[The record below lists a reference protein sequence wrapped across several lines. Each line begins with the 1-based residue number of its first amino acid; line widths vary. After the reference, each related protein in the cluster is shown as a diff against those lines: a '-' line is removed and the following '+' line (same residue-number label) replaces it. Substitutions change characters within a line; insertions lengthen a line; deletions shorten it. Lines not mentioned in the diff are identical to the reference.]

1 MARKRILEILSS
13 CDVEGTWRQC
23 TELATQLPTQEFDVQ
38 LCLLA
43 RDRRDV
49 GLLEK
54 TGLIV
59 QTVGSSRKIDP
70 WVLWPLIQLIKRW
83 NPDLVHSWDS
93 VTNVY
98 GPLAAHIAGVQ
109 TIFCNVWEPANQKN
123 EWKNYVARFLKNRIQ
138 KMIVPS
144 RVLCDSDNTLRNHKD
159 GAIDIIPPGLPLLP
173 ETTIEREKLFR
184 KLQIPENSRL
194 IAIVDQMHSGN
205 RLRDAIWATELLKV
219 AGHNVQVFI
228 FGKGPRRKSLEQF
241 RNRVQL
247 EGQIHFL
254 DDYDLIGELMGHLDI
269 YWRLGGHRGN
279 SSIPII
285 EAMRRAIPVIA
296 DVSVIHRELL
306 EHEKTGILVP
316 CGDPASLAS
325 WTQHLLENPA
335 QSKRIG
341 AMGRSAVEN
350 QYDPEITM
358 SAMTKLYE
366 QALQPL

>member
-1 MARKRILEILSS
+1 MARKRILEILSA

-23 TELATQLPTQEFDVQ
+23 TQLAVQLPTQEFDVQ

-43 RDRRDV
+43 RDHRDV
-49 GLLEK
+49 ALLEK

-59 QTVGSSRKIDP
+59 QAVGSGRKIDP
-70 WVLWPLIQLIKRW
+70 WILWPLVQLIKKW
-83 NPDLVHSWDS
+83 NPDLVHSWDCI
-93 VTNVY
+93 TNVY

-123 EWKNYVARFLKNRIQ
+123 EWKNYVDRFLKNRVNKI
-138 KMIVPS
+138 IVPS
-144 RVLCDSDNTLRNHKD
+144 RVLCDSDDTLRNQKD
-159 GAIDIIPPGLPLLP
+159 GAVDIIPPGLPLP
-173 ETTIEREKLFR
+173 VETTIERENLLR
-184 KLQIPENSRL
+184 KLQLPENSRL

-247 EGQIHFL
+247 EDHIQFL

-296 DVSVIHRELL
+296 DASVNHRELL

-350 QYDPEITM
+350 QYDPEITI
-358 SAMTKLYE
+358 SAMTQLYK
-366 QALQPL
+366 QSL

>member
-1 MARKRILEILSS
+1 
-13 CDVEGTWRQC
+13 
-23 TELATQLPTQEFDVQ
+23 
-38 LCLLA
+38 
-43 RDRRDV
+43 
-49 GLLEK
+49 
-54 TGLIV
+54 
-59 QTVGSSRKIDP
+59 
-70 WVLWPLIQLIKRW
+70 
-83 NPDLVHSWDS
+83 
-93 VTNVY
+93 
-98 GPLAAHIAGVQ
+98 
-109 TIFCNVWEPANQKN
+109 
-123 EWKNYVARFLKNRIQ
+123 
-138 KMIVPS
+138 MIVPS

-241 RNRVQL
+241 CNRVQL
-247 EGQIHFL
+247 EDQIHFL

-341 AMGRSAVEN
+341 AMGRSAVQN
-350 QYDPEITM
+350 QYDPEITI
-358 SAMTKLYE
+358 SAMTQLYK
-366 QALQPL
+366 QSI